1 MMPKKPTWAG
11 HFLSVILNI
20 FMGAD
25 SWPSQ
30 VMCFFQKI
38 LFNSEYFVNLPS
50 FYFVHL
56 YASEKLF
63 CDFILFEDIS
73 TEDQIN
79 LLMPH
84 IKLCYV
90 LFLSLSPSP
99 PPFFLLQIV
108 VRLHLLYLLQCQVQ
122 FFWLFWILCMILLH
136 TWTLPVPSSEGM
148 SMTSRRKEA
157 QYPFNFPCM
166 FLMKDTYFSSLFC
179 YDSVFG
185 NRAYMPALYIL
196 GCLLT

>member
-1 MMPKKPTWAG
+1 M
-11 HFLSVILNI
+11 
-20 FMGAD
+20 
-25 SWPSQ
+25 
-30 VMCFFQKI
+30 
-38 LFNSEYFVNLPS
+38 NLPS
-50 FYFVHL
+50 FYFLHL

-79 LLMPH
+79 SLMPY

-90 LFLSLSPSP
+90 PFLSLSPSLP
-99 PPFFLLQIV
+99 PPFSLLQIV

-122 FFWLFWILCMILLH
+122 FFWLFWIPCMILLH

-157 QYPFNFPCM
+157 QYPFNFPCI
-166 FLMKDTYFSSLFC
+166 FLMKDSYFSFFFAMTAFLEPEHIC
-179 YDSVFG
+179 Q
-185 NRAYMPALYIL
+185 PYIS
-196 GCLLT
+196 